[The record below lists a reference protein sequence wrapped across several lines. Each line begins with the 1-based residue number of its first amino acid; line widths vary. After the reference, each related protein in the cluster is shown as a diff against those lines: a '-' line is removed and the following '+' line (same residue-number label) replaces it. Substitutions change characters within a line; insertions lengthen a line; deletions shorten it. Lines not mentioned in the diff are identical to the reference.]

1 MSELSLSTHVLD
13 LDSGR
18 PADSLFVELFGPDQT
33 TPLVTAWTDADGRIR
48 NWDRKLPAEAGV
60 YQLVFNAGAWFEARG
75 KSSFYARIPI
85 AFRVEKTDEHYHV
98 PLLMNAYGYSTYR
111 GS

>member
-1 MSELSLSTHVLD
+1 MIKLSISTHVLD

-18 PADSLFVELFGPDQT
+18 PAEGLEVMLQAPGASDAAS
-33 TPLVTAWTDADGRIR
+33 AWTDSDGRITQ
-48 NWDRKLPAEAGV
+48 WDWCPPAEPGE
-60 YQLVFNAGAWFEARG
+60 YQLVFEVGAWFESRG
-75 KSSFYARIPI
+75 KSNFYPRIQI
-85 AFRVEKTDEHYHV
+85 TFRVENPSEHHHV